1 VTTDIEFI
9 ARIRES
15 IANADD
21 LTIGDVRA
29 VVQMIRDGDLRHVD
43 DWMMGC
49 PVNRPTYRGAAE

>member
-1 VTTDIEFI
+1 
-9 ARIRES
+9 
-15 IANADD
+15 